1 MYSYDEVMTYCQE
14 EDVKFIRLAFCDLTG
29 RQKNIAIMPEE
40 LGRAFRYGISFDASA
55 IPGFGDEVR
64 SDLFLFPDPSTLSVL
79 PWRSAQ
85 GQVVRMFCDI
95 RRPDGSPF
103 ERDSR
108 RLLKKAVEA
117 AKEMG
122 ITCYFGAEFEFYL
135 FRTGENGEAT
145 RIPYDNAGYMDI
157 APEDKGENVRREI
170 CLTLVDMGIR
180 PEGSHHEEGPGQNEI
195 DFRYSDALTAADNA
209 VTFQAVV
216 KTIAMQSGLSACF
229 SPKPLPDQSGNGLHI
244 NMSLQGAKD
253 QRQRDAFMAGILRHV
268 REITAFLNPTE
279 ESYLRLGEKKAP
291 RYVTWSPENR
301 SQLIRIPAAR
311 GDAVRFELRS
321 PDPGANPY
329 IAYALLIYAGLEGI
343 RTESSLCPPVNVNL
357 FTAGPEVT
365 DPLEALPASLPE
377 ALELARRSPLI
388 ARYMPEIL

>member
-135 FRTGENGEAT
+135 FRTGESGEAT

-365 DPLEALPASLPE
+365 DPLETLPANLPE
-377 ALELARRSPLI
+377 ALELARHSPLV

>member
-40 LGRAFRYGISFDASA
+40 LGRAFHYGISFDASA

-365 DPLEALPASLPE
+365 DSLETLPASLPE
-377 ALELARRSPLI
+377 ALELARRSPLV

>member
-117 AKEMG
+117 SMEMG

-365 DPLEALPASLPE
+365 DSLETLPASLPE
-377 ALELARRSPLI
+377 ALELARRSPLV

>member
-365 DPLEALPASLPE
+365 DSLEALPASLPE
-377 ALELARRSPLI
+377 ALELARRSPLV

>member
-244 NMSLQGAKD
+244 NMSLQGARD

-377 ALELARRSPLI
+377 ALELARRSPLV

>member
-244 NMSLQGAKD
+244 NMSLQGARD

-365 DPLEALPASLPE
+365 DSLETLPANLPE

>member
-40 LGRAFRYGISFDASA
+40 LGRAFHYGISFDASA

-365 DPLEALPASLPE
+365 DSLEALPASLPE

>member
-244 NMSLQGAKD
+244 NMSLQGARD

-365 DPLEALPASLPE
+365 DSLETLPASLPE
-377 ALELARRSPLI
+377 ALELARHSPLV